1 MTVSPS
7 FDIPFSL
14 FWNFKKL
21 ANKVGWTNGHFSC
34 LNQVSMPNVKKDEK
48 NGKYTFLPSLFK
60 APDVADIYEYV
71 LDLEATC

>member
-1 MTVSPS
+1 M
-7 FDIPFSL
+7 
-14 FWNFKKL
+14 
-21 ANKVGWTNGHFSC
+21 GWTNGHFSC
-34 LNQVSMPNVKKDEK
+34 LNQVSMPNVEKDEK